1 MRDFWFKGG
10 HVLLLDSACARM
22 RLRVSLC
29 HASHLGRPV
38 SPLGWPPNHFRSA
51 LARLSLSAHSTP
63 ARVQGELLVGKGL
76 TEQRD
81 TLGQLHAME
90 GLAGPAQNTRQRV
103 QKRAEA

>member
-1 MRDFWFKGG
+1 
-10 HVLLLDSACARM
+10 
-22 RLRVSLC
+22 
-29 HASHLGRPV
+29 
-38 SPLGWPPNHFRSA
+38 
-51 LARLSLSAHSTP
+51 
-63 ARVQGELLVGKGL
+63 VQGELLVGKGL